1 LDKTYYSAQGVK
13 AKCNLD
19 NVSPLEEVGSLENLF
34 VWNAI
39 FADALLE
46 SAIERKLSN

>member
-1 LDKTYYSAQGVK
+1 
-13 AKCNLD
+13 LD
-19 NVSPLEEVGSLENLF
+19 NVSPLEKVGSLENLF

-46 SAIERKLSN
+46 SAIQTKIQIQKLLFFL